1 MTQRELKALYN
12 YTLQVEAATEAA
24 TTRPFTDAF
33 KTVWRFIAAVRRYKR
48 TLIAP
53 LNWRKVI
60 MKIDGRQYTFFFR
73 DSLQAAQ
80 DEVMRANPRTCT
92 GGHLRLLDMMLGRW
106 TLVQTPV

>member
-1 MTQRELKALYN
+1 
-12 YTLQVEAATEAA
+12 
-24 TTRPFTDAF
+24 
-33 KTVWRFIAAVRRYKR
+33 VRRYKR

-92 GGHLRLLDMMLGRW
+92 GGYLRLLDMMLGRW

>member
-1 MTQRELKALYN
+1 
-12 YTLQVEAATEAA
+12 
-24 TTRPFTDAF
+24 
-33 KTVWRFIAAVRRYKR
+33 
-48 TLIAP
+48 
-53 LNWRKVI
+53 

-92 GGHLRLLDMMLGRW
+92 GGYLRLLDMMLGRW